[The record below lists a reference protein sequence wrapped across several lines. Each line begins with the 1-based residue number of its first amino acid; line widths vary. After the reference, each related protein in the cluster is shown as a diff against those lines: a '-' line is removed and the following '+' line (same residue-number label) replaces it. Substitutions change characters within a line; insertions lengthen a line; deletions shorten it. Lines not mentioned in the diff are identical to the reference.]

1 MQTLKKRV
9 FTFKDASQQTAN
21 GVIVYWMS
29 RDQRVNDNWAL
40 LHAQQLAISY
50 KTHLHVVF
58 VQQNQFLQA
67 QERVFEYMKN
77 GLALVGQ
84 ELFDLNITF
93 EILDGLPHNEL
104 PNYLHKVKATTLI
117 TDFSPL
123 KIKSDWLKKLAPRV
137 NCSIYVVDA
146 HNIVPPWIAS
156 QKQEYAARTF
166 RPKIT
171 SYLNEYLSE
180 FPKVVHHPFGQAK
193 KSNFSATNVGA
204 LHTDYLQV
212 VEQTLSNYENRNN
225 PSAHAT
231 SKLSR
236 AIHFGHVS
244 AQRLALFTQKLPQ
257 STARDS
263 FIEQLVVRRELA
275 ENYCHYN
282 DNYDNFEGF
291 PLWAQQTLRVHS
303 IDKRPYIYTTDQFEQ
318 ATTHEPFWNAIQKEL
333 VKNGYLNGYL
343 RMYWAKKILEWTPN
357 PMIAQEIAIYLND
370 KYQFDG
376 RDPNGY
382 TGIAWAIGG
391 VHDRSW
397 FTREIFGTIRYMNES
412 GARRKFDVDEYIKQI

>member
-50 KTHLHVVF
+50 STHLHVVF

-67 QERVFEYMKN
+67 QERVFECMRN

-93 EILDGLPHNEL
+93 EILTGLPQNEL
-104 PNYLHKVKATTLI
+104 PKYLDKVKAATLI

-123 KIKSDWLKKLAPRV
+123 KIKTDWLKDLAPRA
-137 NCSIYVVDA
+137 NCSIHVVDA
-146 HNIVPPWIAS
+146 HNIVPPWIS
-156 QKQEYAARTF
+156 SPKQEYAARTF

-171 SYLNEYLSE
+171 SYLNDYLSE
-180 FPKVVHHPFGQAK
+180 FPKVVRHPFGHAK
-193 KSNFSATNVGA
+193 RSNSSKTPVGIV
-204 LHTDYLQV
+204 HSDYRQV
-212 VEQTLSNYENRNN
+212 IERTLSNYDNRNN
-225 PSAHAT
+225 PLAHAT
-231 SKLSR
+231 SRLSQ

-244 AQRLALFTQKLPQ
+244 AQRLALFTQSLPQ
-257 STARDS
+257 TPARDS
-263 FIEQLVVRRELA
+263 FFEQLVVRRELA
-275 ENYCHYN
+275 ENYCYYN
-282 DNYDNFEGF
+282 ENYDNFEGF

-343 RMYWAKKILEWTPN
+343 RMYWAKKILEWTPD
-357 PMIAQEIAIYLND
+357 PMVAQEIAIYLND

-391 VHDRSW
+391 VHDRPW

>member
-9 FTFKDASQQTAN
+9 LSYKETSPRAASGT
-21 GVIVYWMS
+21 VVYWMS
-29 RDQRVNDNWAL
+29 RDQRVKDNWAL
-40 LHAQQLAISY
+40 FHAQQLALSY
-50 KTHLHVVF
+50 KIPLHVVF
-58 VQQNQFLQA
+58 VQQKEFLQA
-67 QERVFEYMKN
+67 QERIFEYMKN
-77 GLALVGQ
+77 GLALAAQ

-104 PNYLHKVKATTLI
+104 PNYLDKVKATALI

-180 FPKVVHHPFGQAK
+180 LPKVVHHPFGQAK
-193 KSNFSATNVGA
+193 KSNLSTTNVSA
-204 LHTDYLQV
+204 LHTDYLQD

-225 PSAHAT
+225 PLAHAT

-244 AQRLALFTQKLPQ
+244 SLRLALFTQSLPQ

-263 FIEQLVVRRELA
+263 FFEQLVVRRELA
-275 ENYCHYN
+275 ENYCYYN
-282 DNYDNFEGF
+282 ENYDNPEGF

-357 PMIAQEIAIYLND
+357 PMVAQGIAIYLND

-391 VHDRSW
+391 VHDRPW